1 MNIYQFVVALVL
13 GVLSGWLYERSR
25 SLIPCIALHVS
36 YNSALTIL
44 DWIGRTDRSSLAQ
57 ANSASM
63 WAGAAV
69 LAASSV
75 AVLARVLRRA
85 KYSP

>member
-44 DWIGRTDRSSLAQ
+44 DWIGRTDRSSLA
-57 ANSASM
+57 
-63 WAGAAV
+63 
-69 LAASSV
+69 
-75 AVLARVLRRA
+75 RVLRRA